1 MWANARGQSSPSR
14 SHSCPWPEGASTAD
28 YRNWLV
34 ENLPLV
40 RQVVLAVCQR
50 YRLAADDQAELT
62 SAVSLKLVDDDYA
75 VLRQFK
81 GRSSVRT
88 FLFIVARR
96 VLLDWR
102 DGQWGKWRPSMGARR
117 LGPSA
122 VLLEQLT
129 VRDGLTVDEAIATL
143 GNRRGP
149 IPSNADLRELHAK
162 LPARAPRRKPLEGLA
177 PLEELVPCAGD
188 RPDAVLERQDLA
200 RQAARVQQVLRGVL
214 VSLDRDERTLLRR
227 RFSHGESVADIARA
241 SGVDPKAMYRR
252 FELLLR
258 RIRQALESEALNR
271 SDVRPLVGQAEIQ
284 LGSVLAASSAALCLP
299 DRTWP

>member
-1 MWANARGQSSPSR
+1 MWTNARGECSPSR
-14 SHSCPWPEGASTAD
+14 SHSCPWRESASSLD
-28 YRNWLV
+28 YRDWLV

-88 FLFIVARR
+88 FLFIVTRR

-102 DGQWGKWRPSMGARR
+102 DGQWGKWRASVGARR
-117 LGPSA
+117 LGRSA

-149 IPSNADLRELHAK
+149 APSSAELRELHAK
-162 LPARAPRRKPLEGLA
+162 LPVRAPRRKPLEGLA
-177 PLEELVPCAGD
+177 PHEEIVPCAGD
-188 RPDAVLERQDLA
+188 RPDAVLERQDLE
-200 RQAARVQQVLRGVL
+200 RQATRVQQALRGVL
-214 VSLDRDERTLLRR
+214 VSLDRDERRLLRR
-227 RFSHGESVADIARA
+227 RFGRGESVADIARA

-271 SDVRPLVGQAEIQ
+271 SDVRPLVGQVEIQ